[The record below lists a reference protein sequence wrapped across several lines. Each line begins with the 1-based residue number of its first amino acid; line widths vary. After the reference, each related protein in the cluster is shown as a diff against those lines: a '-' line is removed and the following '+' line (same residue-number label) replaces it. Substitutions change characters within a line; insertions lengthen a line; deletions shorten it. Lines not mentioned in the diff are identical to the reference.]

1 MQEDK
6 EPVFDAC
13 DTLHMCLTTFIPM
26 IKTMRV
32 LPQNM
37 RKAAAGGFINATDA
51 ADYLVEKGMPF
62 RDAYRVVGE
71 LVGECVEKGTTL
83 EALPLKNYQ
92 AHSELFDEGI
102 YDAISLEKCVNG
114 RTVLGGP
121 APQNVEKEAKR
132 ILAMV

>member
-1 MQEDK
+1 
-6 EPVFDAC
+6 
-13 DTLHMCLTTFIPM
+13 
-26 IKTMRV
+26 
-32 LPQNM
+32 
-37 RKAAAGGFINATDA
+37 
-51 ADYLVEKGMPF
+51 
-62 RDAYRVVGE
+62 
-71 LVGECVEKGTTL
+71 VEKGTTL

-92 AHSELFDEGI
+92 AHSELFDQGI